1 MFARKKRTVIKFI
14 ILMTQITKT
23 PLLPLSNRKFSGLE
37 ILQYVIL
44 ISVVLYFGKTLF
56 IPLSFSLLISFI
68 LYPICKWME
77 KKGVTQSLSIFISLF
92 TVMLL
97 GAAIVYL
104 LFSQMVEF
112 SNEWQ
117 PFKAKLF
124 ETVNELSGFLAER
137 FGIST
142 EKQLD
147 FLKNSINNS
156 GSQALTFFK
165 NSIYSLSETVFFLI
179 IIPVF
184 TALILYY
191 RQLLAAVL
199 YQIFPPDRK
208 KIIHEILIETIHA
221 YYNFIKGMLLVYL
234 IVGILNSIGLAI
246 IGIPNPFL
254 FGFIA
259 SILTFIPYIGIMI
272 SALLPIAISWI
283 SFNSIWYPI
292 SVIAVFS
299 VVQLLEA
306 YIIFP
311 FAVGG
316 RLKINTLVIIIMIL
330 FGGIL
335 WGAAGMILFI
345 PFISIVKLI
354 ADRTKSLKTLSL
366 LLGNDGLKKNK

>member
-77 KKGVTQSLSIFISLF
+77 KKGVNQSLSIFISLF